1 MVYINIHRYL
11 TLLILIS
18 IAKKKNFM
26 KKRDFLIYQNNLLQ
40 YLRIYI
46 YIFILEQRE
55 FAPLHL
61 HK

>member
-18 IAKKKNFM
+18 IEKKNFM

-46 YIFILEQRE
+46 YIYLF
-55 FAPLHL
+55 
-61 HK
+61 